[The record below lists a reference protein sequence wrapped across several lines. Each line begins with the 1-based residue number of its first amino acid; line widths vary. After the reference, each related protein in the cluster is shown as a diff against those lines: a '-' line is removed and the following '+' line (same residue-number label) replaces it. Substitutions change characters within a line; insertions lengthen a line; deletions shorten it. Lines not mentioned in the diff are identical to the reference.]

1 VREPTTILGVAGL
14 KKLAILVSE
23 SKEMAPLNSRIIK
36 EYLLAATLMLVTL
49 LWIS

>member
-14 KKLAILVSE
+14 KELAILVSE
-23 SKEMAPLNSRIIK
+23 SKKIAPLNSRIIK

-49 LWIS
+49 L